1 MKQLFIAGRALV
13 FMTAFIYFWYW
24 CALQIARA
32 YPSWPLPSWT
42 VVPGMCAI
50 LVGGIAI
57 ILSAGAQVLI
67 GLGTPAPFDP
77 PRRLVVL
84 GPYRYTRNPM
94 YIGAFLTLIGLALS
108 LHSGTVL
115 TFAVIWVLG
124 VHAVVRLY
132 EEPVLRH
139 TFGAPYEDYCRCVP
153 RWVGRSAARQLGL
166 RYARPS

>member
-1 MKQLFIAGRALV
+1 VKRLFIAARALV

-24 CALQIARA
+24 CAFQIARA
-32 YPSWPLPSWT
+32 YPSWTLPFWASA
-42 VVPGMCAI
+42 PGGAAI
-50 LVGGIAI
+50 LVGGII
-57 ILSAGAQVLI
+57 IVISAGAQVLI

-84 GPYRYTRNPM
+84 GPYKYSRNPM
-94 YIGAFLTLIGLALS
+94 YVGAFLMLIGLALC

-115 TFAVIWVLG
+115 MFAVVWVLG

-139 TFGAPYEDYCRCVP
+139 TFGAPYEDYCRRVP
-153 RWVGRSAARQLGL
+153 RWLGRSAARLQ
-166 RYARPS
+166 YARFT